1 MENTNHHHHHHGLA
15 ILTFIICLFAGIL
28 LLGLAGALSIFGL
41 TVLADED
48 YELAAA
54 LLALAASMLF
64 AAFLLAPGAYLSYK
78 RMNGAEQ
85 TGQQAKRPWLLWAV
99 PGMGILWPLS
109 LAAGNWAASN
119 LEWGWSILPIA
130 NLLAAGLPI
139 AVLTAFALN
148 HIRVGPPWRA
158 WSIFGIGMT
167 VGPFLLIITEVM
179 LVALVF
185 VLFLLYVG
193 VTPGMPAA
201 IQQFAEQVQSAPD
214 EEHLLRLV
222 TPIWTSPLTLL
233 ITLLVLA
240 IGMPIVE
247 ELLKPIGVWLFA
259 DHISSPGEGFALGI
273 LSGAGYALFETLELS
288 TQAGLNWAGLMIAR
302 SGTGLLHI
310 LTTGLTSWAL
320 VSAWRE
326 RRYWRL
332 AGVFTLSVS
341 LHATWNMISVL
352 SAFGIITKNLQDSTA
367 SLSIMTEAS
376 TYYALGIHAGV
387 MLLLLGLANR
397 RLAAAQ
403 AQGPGDEPEA
413 NRV

>member
-1 MENTNHHHHHHGLA
+1 METISPPNHRLA
-15 ILTFIICLFAGIL
+15 IFTFIICLVASLL
-28 LLGLAGALSIFGL
+28 LLGLAGALGTFGL
-41 TVLADED
+41 TVLVDED
-48 YELAAA
+48 YESAVR
-54 LLALAASMLF
+54 LLALAAGTLF

-78 RMNGAEQ
+78 RMNGIEQ
-85 TGQQAKRPWLLWAV
+85 TVQQVKRPWLLWAV
-99 PGMGILWPLS
+99 PGMGFLWPLS

-158 WSIFGIGMT
+158 WSIFGLGMT

-288 TQAGLNWAGLMIAR
+288 TQVGLNWAGLMIAR

-326 RRYWRL
+326 HRYWRL
-332 AGVFTLSVS
+332 AGIFTLSVFF
-341 LHATWNMISVL
+341 HATWNTIGILSV
-352 SAFGIITKNLQDSTA
+352 FGTIAKHLQDSTTP
-367 SLSIMTEAS
+367 LSIMTESS
-376 TYYALGIHAGV
+376 TYYAIGIHAGV

-403 AQGPGDEPEA
+403 ATGPDNEPEA